1 MGCRQSKRW
10 FGFGQNT
17 VEAVKGERV
26 LEPRLR
32 CGWASSSVA
41 CTHYHDTE
49 WGVPTY
55 DPRSL
60 FERLTLESMQAG
72 LSWLTVLNKRDRMR
86 HAFLDFDPTALAKV
100 VDIEQSG
107 WLEDSGLIR
116 HRGKLNAM
124 LTNARLFNEMK
135 EPINFFWSFVQNK
148 PLQNSWHQGSE
159 VPGTTAQS
167 TKMSNALKKTGFAFV
182 GPTICY
188 AFMQSAGMVNDHL
201 VSCYRH
207 TEVSFAS
214 NRGSKGREG

>member
-124 LTNARLFNEMK
+124 VTNARLFDEMT
-135 EPINFFWSFVQNK
+135 EPVKFFWSFVQNK

-159 VPGTTAQS
+159 VPGTTVQS
-167 TKMSNALKKTGFAFV
+167 TKMSNALKKMGFAFV

-201 VSCYRH
+201 VSCFRH

>member
-41 CTHYHDTE
+41 CTHYHDNE

-86 HAFLDFDPTALAKV
+86 HAFLDLDPMALAKV
-100 VDIEQSG
+100 VEIEQSG

-167 TKMSNALKKTGFAFV
+167 TKMSNALKKMGFAFV

>member
-1 MGCRQSKRW
+1 M
-10 FGFGQNT
+10 
-17 VEAVKGERV
+17 KGERV

-41 CTHYHDTE
+41 CTHYHDNE

-86 HAFLDFDPTALAKV
+86 HAFLDFDPMALAKV

-167 TKMSNALKKTGFAFV
+167 TRMSNALTKMGFAFV

>member
-1 MGCRQSKRW
+1 MGCRQSKGW

-17 VEAVKGERV
+17 LEAVKGEYV
-26 LEPRLR
+26 LGPRLR
-32 CGWASSSVA
+32 CGWANSSVV
-41 CTHYHDTE
+41 CIHYHDTE

-86 HAFLDFDPTALAKV
+86 RAFLGFDPMSLAKV

-124 LTNARLFNEMK
+124 VTNARLFNEMT
-135 EPINFFWSFVQNK
+135 ESAHFFWSFVQNT
-148 PLQNSWHQGSE
+148 PLQNSWRKGSE
-159 VPGTTAQS
+159 VPGTTDQS
-167 TKMSNALKKTGFAFV
+167 IKMSNALKKMGFAFV

-201 VSCYRH
+201 VSCFRH
-207 TEVSFAS
+207 TEISFAS

>member
-41 CTHYHDTE
+41 CTHYHDNE

-86 HAFLDFDPTALAKV
+86 HAFLDFDPMALAKV

-167 TKMSNALKKTGFAFV
+167 TKMSNALKKMGFAFV

-207 TEVSFAS
+207 AEVSFAS

>member
-1 MGCRQSKRW
+1 M
-10 FGFGQNT
+10 
-17 VEAVKGERV
+17 KGERV

-41 CTHYHDTE
+41 CTHYHDNE

-124 LTNARLFNEMK
+124 VTNARLFNEMK

-167 TKMSNALKKTGFAFV
+167 TKMSNALKKMGFAFV

-201 VSCYRH
+201 VSCFRH